1 MTPEEQLINDIL
13 VLEERKIFLNPL
25 NQEIKKAQKED
36 RDKLTMRQLKAVTEY
51 ASTKAEEVAIEF
63 YFEATGLNEHPNSS
77 KNGDAKIKEQL
88 RKDFDEW
95 YTQYKLSQI

>member
-1 MTPEEQLINDIL
+1 MTAEEIEQIRTEIIECIKNYTGQAYPIREIDAIL
-13 VLEERKIFLNPL
+13 GREFTRRE
-25 NQEIKKAQKED
+25 Q
-36 RDKLTMRQLKAVTEY
+36 Y
-51 ASTKAEEVAIEF
+51 ASTKADEVAIEF

-88 RKDFDEW
+88 RKEFNEW

>member
-36 RDKLTMRQLKAVTEY
+36 RDKLTMRQLKALNEY
-51 ASTKAEEVAIEF
+51 ASTKAEE
-63 YFEATGLNEHPNSS
+63 EAKAFAVFVMQP
-77 KNGDAKIKEQL
+77 
-88 RKDFDEW
+88 
-95 YTQYKLSQI
+95 